1 MAPAA
6 PGPLRGLGSPGTGL
20 TETATVPLRLPARHH
35 DPPLPPEIRSPQKVT
50 VKVAGKPQVKSGAYQ
65 VLRRKMRAFGQTFKV
80 WG

>member
-1 MAPAA
+1 
-6 PGPLRGLGSPGTGL
+6 
-20 TETATVPLRLPARHH
+20 
-35 DPPLPPEIRSPQKVT
+35 VT